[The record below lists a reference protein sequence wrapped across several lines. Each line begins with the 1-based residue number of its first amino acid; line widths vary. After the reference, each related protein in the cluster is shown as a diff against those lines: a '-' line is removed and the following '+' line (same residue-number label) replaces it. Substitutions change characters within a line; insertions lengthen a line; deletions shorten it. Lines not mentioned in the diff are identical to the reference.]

1 MDTTTSTRRG
11 WLARRTFVALSSYNY
26 RVWFVGQLLSLIGSW
41 MQSAAQGYLLFELT
55 HSAAYLGYV
64 GFVYGLPTWL
74 FTLIGGLVA
83 DRMPRRNLLVLIQ
96 VSMMLPAF
104 LLAGL
109 TFSGL
114 VQPWHILVL
123 AAFNGIANAFD
134 APARQSFVIELVD
147 DREHLTNAIALNSSM
162 FNLGLVIGPA
172 LGGLVYAL
180 AGPGWCFSING
191 ISFLAVIAA
200 LLAMRM
206 KPFTAPPHKNNAW
219 QDILDGLRYVA
230 GNDLV
235 RLLIISLAVAAL
247 FGFSLVTLVPAWA
260 VNVLGGDER
269 TNGLLL
275 SARGVGALIAALT
288 LASLGERGR
297 RGKIWTLGSFALPLG
312 MFAFALTKWQPLS
325 LALMALIGWGLLSMA
340 INLNA
345 LIQSRVPDE
354 LRGRVMGIYS
364 LTFMGF
370 LPIGSLLVGE
380 IASRWGEQN
389 AVLFNAAVLL
399 AFALLVYW
407 RRPVI
412 RAIH

>member
-1 MDTTTSTRRG
+1 
-11 WLARRTFVALSSYNY
+11 
-26 RVWFVGQLLSLIGSW
+26 
-41 MQSAAQGYLLFELT
+41 QSAAQGYLLFELT
-55 HSAAYLGYV
+55 RSAAYLGYV
-64 GFVYGLPTWL
+64 GFISGVPTWL
-74 FTLIGGLVA
+74 FTLVGGLVA
-83 DRMPRRNLLVLIQ
+83 DRVPRRNLLVLIQ
-96 VSMMLPAF
+96 ISMMLPAF

-109 TFSGL
+109 TFSGI

-134 APARQSFVIELVD
+134 APARQSFVVELVD
-147 DREHLTNAIALNSSM
+147 NREHLTNAIALNSSM

-180 AGPGWCFSING
+180 AGPGWCFTING

-200 LLAMRM
+200 LLLMRLP
-206 KPFTAPPHKNNAW
+206 PFTPPSHTNNAW

-235 RLLIISLAVAAL
+235 RLLIVSLGITAL
-247 FGFSLVTLVPAWA
+247 FGFSLVTLIPAWA

-288 LASLGERGR
+288 LASLGERSR
-297 RGKIWTLGSFALPLG
+297 RGKIWTLGSFVLPLG
-312 MFAFALTKWQPLS
+312 MFAFALIKWQLPS

-354 LRGRVMGIYS
+354 LRGRVMSIYS
-364 LTFMGF
+364 LTFMGS
-370 LPIGSLLVGE
+370 LPIGSLLAGE
-380 IASRWGEQN
+380 IAGRWGEQN

-407 RRPVI
+407 RRPVM
-412 RAIH
+412 RSIH